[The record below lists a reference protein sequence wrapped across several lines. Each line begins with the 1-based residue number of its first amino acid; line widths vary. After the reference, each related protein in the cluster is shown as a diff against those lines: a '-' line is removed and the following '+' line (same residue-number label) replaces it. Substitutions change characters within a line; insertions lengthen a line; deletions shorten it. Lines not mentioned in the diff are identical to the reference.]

1 METLTPQ
8 QIADKVFEL
17 TEQFNQSIFAA
28 PEILDRI
35 PDKATLVFLDAD
47 DPEFNRA
54 SLELARTTPRPVD
67 SPSVYI
73 TMSKHVRLVQ
83 QVEWRPEVVDSPLAV

>member
-1 METLTPQ
+1 MEKLTPQ

-17 TEQFNQSIFAA
+17 TEKFNQYVFNN
-28 PEILDRI
+28 PDILDNI

-54 SLELARTTPRPVD
+54 NLELARATPRPVD
-67 SPSVYI
+67 ALVVYVR
-73 TMSKHVRLVQ
+73 MQKHVRVVE
-83 QVEWRPEVVDSPLAV
+83 QVEWQPNILAAPLAA